1 MRVKSTAECYTG
13 AFSDTFDPHKA
24 SICLENLF
32 VLSSL
37 SGHLTGFTEQPYLF
51 ITENPLAEEDDYR
64 METLIALRKLER
76 LDKDEYNEEERAE
89 AEELAEARKQ
99 EELNA
104 EVIPALQEVSYLLI
118 NEA

>member
-1 MRVKSTAECYTG
+1 
-13 AFSDTFDPHKA
+13 
-24 SICLENLF
+24 
-32 VLSSL
+32 
-37 SGHLTGFTEQPYLF
+37 
-51 ITENPLAEEDDYR
+51 

-104 EVIPALQEVSYLLI
+104 EVIPPL
-118 NEA
+118 